1 MPVTRHHP
9 NRGALGVWQVRHSL
23 RRVQAPENPGGLR
36 ASGRSL
42 EGLVDTGRHPVVS
55 GGAPVPGRLSVLSVV
70 DLCHGRQLAPVNE
83 EGGHPREPQARGGGR
98 RPGCTPAASGW
109 VDRQAS
115 RILGK
120 QIELGTPPPQSSGE
134 PERGAG
140 SPQGLGVYGGMLP
153 LPEATRKAAPPSGAG
168 VSRPLD
174 ALPLRGGFGF
184 RPGPSVIPGQTLTGC
199 RNQNTPKTPAPPLL
213 AWLPARFPRL
223 ENRSARFQWVCGVVP

>member
-1 MPVTRHHP
+1 MPVTRHRA

-42 EGLVDTGRHPVVS
+42 EWLVDTARYPVVS

-98 RPGCTPAASGW
+98 RPGCTPATARW

-115 RILGK
+115 CFPEN
-120 QIELGTPPPQSSGE
+120 QTPGSSPQAQPSGE

-153 LPEATRKAAPPSGAG
+153 LPEATRRAAPPSGAG

-174 ALPLRGGFGF
+174 ALPLRGGVVLF
-184 RPGPSVIPGQTLTGC
+184 REPVTLGISAKNGET
-199 RNQNTPKTPAPPLL
+199 
-213 AWLPARFPRL
+213 FPRP
-223 ENRSARFQWVCGVVP
+223 NPYVVRAADRFSPLKTVPRVSGGAWPC